1 MRDLAVARRLVSSP
15 SLSLRSPVRER
26 STYAFIDSTPVELP
40 HRQYGTNA
48 QIVPVA
54 SAWVRGEPNVNQIG
68 RNEVAWRRRVRM
80 HGAVAMT
87 IETISTMQL
96 QVSSAFHRYRRLL
109 TSSSKNFPG
118 GRRSAL
124 L

>member
-1 MRDLAVARRLVSSP
+1 MRDWPAARRLVSSP
-15 SLSLRSPVRER
+15 SLSRRSPVRGG

-80 HGAVAMT
+80 HGAVAMV
-87 IETISTMQL
+87 IEEISIINTR
-96 QVSSAFHRYRRLL
+96 VSMA
-109 TSSSKNFPG
+109 
-118 GRRSAL
+118 
-124 L
+124 

>member
-1 MRDLAVARRLVSSP
+1 MRDWPAARRLVSSP
-15 SLSLRSPVRER
+15 PLSRRSPVRER

-48 QIVPVA
+48 EIVPVA
-54 SAWVRGEPNVNQIG
+54 SAWARSEPNVNQIG

-80 HGAVAMT
+80 HGAVARAIEDTST
-87 IETISTMQL
+87 IQL
-96 QVSSAFHRYRRLL
+96 EVSSACRRCRRLL
-109 TSSSKNFPG
+109 RSSSKNFPG
-118 GRRSAL
+118 GRCSAL